1 MLTSGE
7 AEEAGA
13 ALLKQMGFPG
23 KREKAFDMEEESWKE
38 PEQEE
43 REAGI
48 RRMTEWYLDGLIGYL
63 AEEGRW

>member
-1 MLTSGE
+1 
-7 AEEAGA
+7 
-13 ALLKQMGFPG
+13 MGFPG
-23 KREKAFDMEEESWKE
+23 KREKAFDMEEESWQE